1 MSYYQSIHSK
11 AVTGSRNTNFHLE
24 SMIYAP
30 PLGQSIDSELLNES
44 VPYIIE
50 IKGRFKLGD
59 TLAPDLKIASVRTPF
74 FLMTLTLL

>member
-11 AVTGSRNTNFHLE
+11 AVTRSRNTNFHLE

-30 PLGQSIDSELLNES
+30 PLGQSIDSKLLNEI

-59 TLAPDLKIASVRTPF
+59 GAGLENHQCPYTILHDH
-74 FLMTLTLL
+74 LTLL